1 MKAGP
6 GRADGRSREGEP
18 RPPTGTRGPERVCGA
33 THGTPRVAQQPCAG
47 PKGPVGSHVLAERGG
62 RWQLGPTDPKPG
74 AWARAPL
81 MAEGRHPQY
90 LSKGRGLPRRL
101 DTTASQC
108 WDARRD
114 TLCCAACR
122 TCSSHVSC
130 SLERSTLTISGTC
143 GDARSGLGAGGPCA
157 QERRHRGQQ
166 THGP

>member
-1 MKAGP
+1 M
-6 GRADGRSREGEP
+6 
-18 RPPTGTRGPERVCGA
+18 CGA

-130 SLERSTLTISGTC
+130 SLERSTLTISGTFSWSRWPRSFSRQLIMTLA
-143 GDARSGLGAGGPCA
+143 AREQFLSVSPRPSNKVSKRLMS
-157 QERRHRGQQ
+157 
-166 THGP
+166 